1 MNPEIV
7 VSELKI
13 GQRADYESTEPH
25 DLLLISEQA
34 LGEGEIEIAE
44 RFYPRLNDIEQCIYQ
59 FRIAQRNNQAELAQ
73 NHLTSALQKSRS
85 KESRDHLLEAR
96 IRMEWGILRASI
108 GEHEQAG
115 VDLRWAMDRL
125 GALSDGHR
133 WHGLC
138 ILNMAKWHQNR
149 GELGMALAMHA
160 EISRHGPHHIEIIS
174 LSRRNAA
181 EILVEKNHLHSALR
195 NLWISHHGFRQTG
208 MIEASIESGLHWI
221 DLGLGS
227 ISDSAITMDEAVMN
241 AAPRSVGEP
250 IPNAEI
256 HPNDLSAIVEW
267 MLDQELDEI
276 GASIVAEAQD
286 LLQS

>member
-13 GQRADYESTEPH
+13 GQRTDYESTEPH
-25 DLLLISEQA
+25 DLLLICEQA

-181 EILVEKNHLHSALR
+181 EILVAKNHLHSALR

-256 HPNDLSAIVEW
+256 NPNDLSTIVEW

>member
-7 VSELKI
+7 VSELKF
-13 GQRADYESTEPH
+13 GHRTDYESTVPH
-25 DLLLISEQA
+25 DFLLICEQA

-73 NHLTSALQKSRS
+73 NHLTSALKKSRS

-115 VDLRWAMDRL
+115 VNLRWAMDRL
-125 GALSDGHR
+125 GALSEGHR

-181 EILVEKNHLHSALR
+181 EILVAKNHLYSALR

-227 ISDSAITMDEAVMN
+227 ISHSAITMDEAVMN

-250 IPNAEI
+250 IPKAEI
-256 HPNDLSAIVEW
+256 HPNDLSTIVEW

-276 GASIVAEAQD
+276 GTSVVAEAQD
-286 LLQS
+286 FLQS

>member
-7 VSELKI
+7 VRELKF

-25 DLLLISEQA
+25 DLLLICEQA
-34 LGEGEIEIAE
+34 LGAGEIEIAE
-44 RFYPRLNDIEQCIYQ
+44 KFYPRLNDIEQCIYQ
-59 FRIAQRNNQAELAQ
+59 FRVAQRNNQAELAQ

-96 IRMEWGILRASI
+96 IRMEWGILRSSI

-125 GALSDGHR
+125 GSLSDGHR

-181 EILVEKNHLHSALR
+181 EILVAKNHLHSALR

-250 IPNAEI
+250 IYKAEI
-256 HPNDLSAIVEW
+256 NPNDLTSIVEW

>member
-25 DLLLISEQA
+25 DLLLICEQA

-181 EILVEKNHLHSALR
+181 EILVAKNHLHSALR